1 MNIFIR
7 QFLWLIFALS
17 LLIFSLGVSWQISK
31 LSNFYYNTWYQVL
44 SIEEVIEKQI
54 PINTQGKTD
63 FPITN
68 TALHQQMFAD
78 IVAAI
83 HNQGFGLST
92 ISYRNLKGNIRPLL
106 TQSEV
111 IHLQD
116 VANLLTKIT
125 NIWLINML
133 VLLCFLDFYC
143 HGYFSKLLTA
153 KVKIQRLIMPTG
165 KGKLLSILCFF
176 VFLVIIFS
184 LWGFTDIF
192 YYLHTLVF
200 PVEHQWFFYYRD
212 SLMSTLMKAPDIFA
226 VIAAQLFLFASCVFW
241 VVERLIQ
248 RVSTRMV

>member
-1 MNIFIR
+1 MNSIIR

-17 LLIFSLGVSWQISK
+17 LLVFSLGVSWQISK

-44 SIEEVIEKQI
+44 SIEEVIQKQV

-63 FPITN
+63 FPIKN

-83 HNQGFGLST
+83 HEQGVGLKD
-92 ISYRNLKGNIRPLL
+92 IIYHNNNGRIAPLL

-116 VANLLTKIT
+116 VANLLTKVT
-125 NIWLINML
+125 YIWLVNIL
-133 VLLCFLDFYC
+133 VLLCFLDLYC
-143 HGYFSKLLTA
+143 HGYLSKFLKA
-153 KVKIQRLIMPTG
+153 KIKTQQLSMPTG

-176 VFLVIIFS
+176 TLLVIIFS

-200 PVEHQWFFYYRD
+200 PVDHQWFFYYRD

-226 VIAAQLFLFASCVFW
+226 VIAAQLFLLASFIFW
-241 VVERLIQ
+241 VVERLIL
-248 RVSTRMV
+248 RVSTRTV